1 MLWLILEVIVSGLVV
16 GALGRLVVPGPNPMG
31 IGKTILVGIAG
42 SLLGG
47 LLGRLVFGLR
57 YGYSFG
63 LALVLAVGC
72 TAMIVYAMQHHE
84 HDRHRADLDSAPPTK
99 LTAAVRSG
107 ERGSARTG
115 RSGRPRRPA
124 A

>member
-16 GALGRLVVPGPNPMG
+16 GSLGRLVVPGPNPMG
-31 IGKTILVGIAG
+31 IGKTMLVGLAG

-72 TAMIVYAMQHHE
+72 TAMIVYALQRHE
-84 HDRHRADLDSAPPTK
+84 HDQHRAA
-99 LTAAVRSG
+99 
-107 ERGSARTG
+107 
-115 RSGRPRRPA
+115 
-124 A
+124 